1 MSISSFKIKRR
12 KKEHELENEEQS
24 TCISECVLEGISPIQ
39 KYKNKPAIGVTTFSR
54 QMWCEQS
61 LEICLERNIKITSKA
76 IEEGLKHHEELELED
91 HNVLDVLVENEYEG
105 IAVDMLST
113 VNLLNA
119 VLERGYVRELP
130 ITGFFNGIMLRGII
144 DSIKLKPKFSNDLSE
159 YNYENVDKYKILI
172 TDTKTRRNN
181 TLPSNLQ
188 QKTTVI
194 QLGLYKKILGEM
206 INFGR
211 DWAENH
217 SDITNYDLIID
228 KSYLYSKDT
237 HNLENCCL
245 GCNYLNKIF
254 NIYGIDP
261 YIKFKEYREI
271 DDKNLELE
279 MNSDKKEVVVE
290 SVQDSENNDNSNGE
304 LDGKIDRAEVGI
316 DGLEALGSYENAL
329 QIGFHML
336 YNLSKLPEIQTEMKV
351 EYDCQGKTFATK
363 WYRSPDET
371 IDTEL
376 EYLLNWWLGYRDTE
390 TIRVSESWKCK
401 FCNVIEYCNSC
412 PLPEDEKEKYIQQNR
427 QNELDLILLKD
438 LEAET

>member
-12 KKEHELENEEQS
+12 KKVHELENEEKN
-24 TCISECVLEGISPIQ
+24 TFISESILEEVSPIQ

-61 LEICLERNIKITSKA
+61 LEICLEKNIKVTSKA
-76 IEEGLKHHEELELED
+76 IEEGLRHHEELELED
-91 HNVLDVLVENEYEG
+91 HDVMDVLVENEYER

-130 ITGFFNGIMLRGII
+130 ITGFFSGIMLRGII
-144 DSIKLKPKFSNDLSE
+144 DSIKLKPKVDDNLVE
-159 YNYENVDKYKILI
+159 YSIDDISKYKILI

-206 INFGR
+206 INFGK

-217 SDITNYDLIID
+217 SDIAKNNLIIH
-228 KSYLYSKDT
+228 KGSLYSKDT
-237 HNLENCCL
+237 HDLESCCL
-245 GCNYLNKIF
+245 GCNYLYKIF
-254 NIYGIDP
+254 SIYDIDP
-261 YIKFKEYREI
+261 YIKFKEYRESSG
-271 DDKNLELE
+271 KNLELE
-279 MNSDKKEVVVE
+279 VNCEKEIETDSIYNDEKDKADET
-290 SVQDSENNDNSNGE
+290 
-304 LDGKIDRAEVGI
+304 EVGI
-316 DGLEALGSYENAL
+316 DSLDALGSYENAL
-329 QIGFHML
+329 QVGFHML
-336 YNLSKLPEIQTEMKV
+336 HNLSKLPEIQTEIKV

-376 EYLLNWWLGYRDTE
+376 EYLLSWWLGQRNTE

-401 FCNVIEYCNSC
+401 FCNVIEYCNTC
-412 PLPEDEKEKYIQQNR
+412 PLSKDEKDKYIQQNR
-427 QNELDLILLKD
+427 QNELDLILIKD
-438 LEAET
+438 LEAEK